1 MDPYNQEDDIT
12 GDGGRLSPVSLRS
25 GFVSFELRFFEC
37 EGTMAGKFL
46 LIDEAARQLG
56 VTVDDVHRLVER
68 KKLFPLRDGAT
79 LKFKI
84 EEIDRF
90 AAESGEERSGR
101 SGLELDLELDD
112 VPTDV
117 LPLDATVGTTS
128 GQTVDLELADSV
140 VGGIPLPDAT
150 GESDSLVI
158 GGSGSLA
165 GSSAG
170 DVSRGAATTGGESVF
185 SVDPV
190 GQNELARAMLGSSD
204 AIGGLESMELDI
216 DSIVGLSSPALAAA
230 ASPGGGSAVDPA
242 DSGTL
247 DIDLSGVGGGS
258 QPSNASGLNA
268 SGSLVFGSDVN
279 PAAGSSPMTNA
290 GSALSGALDSG
301 LSLEDGDGAMEGID
315 LGGPID
321 EPMADLGPSTDLG
334 GELFDMDLD
343 RDGGDDESASV
354 VGVDT
359 ASGDSSFFNDPV
371 GESSGFTG
379 DIPLST
385 DIMAHLGGGA
395 SAGMVQDTR
404 FSAWQ
409 ICGLVCC
416 SLLLLTGG
424 FVMFDLMRTIG
435 SPNDLALSGPLLS
448 PLSSVF
454 GWR

>member
-1 MDPYNQEDDIT
+1 
-12 GDGGRLSPVSLRS
+12 
-25 GFVSFELRFFEC
+25 
-37 EGTMAGKFL
+37 
-46 LIDEAARQLG
+46 
-56 VTVDDVHRLVER
+56 
-68 KKLFPLRDGAT
+68 
-79 LKFKI
+79 
-84 EEIDRF
+84 
-90 AAESGEERSGR
+90 
-101 SGLELDLELDD
+101 
-112 VPTDV
+112 
-117 LPLDATVGTTS
+117 
-128 GQTVDLELADSV
+128 
-140 VGGIPLPDAT
+140 
-150 GESDSLVI
+150 
-158 GGSGSLA
+158 
-165 GSSAG
+165 
-170 DVSRGAATTGGESVF
+170 
-185 SVDPV
+185 
-190 GQNELARAMLGSSD
+190 
-204 AIGGLESMELDI
+204 
-216 DSIVGLSSPALAAA
+216 
-230 ASPGGGSAVDPA
+230 
-242 DSGTL
+242 
-247 DIDLSGVGGGS
+247 
-258 QPSNASGLNA
+258 
-268 SGSLVFGSDVN
+268 
-279 PAAGSSPMTNA
+279 MTNA

>member
-1 MDPYNQEDDIT
+1 
-12 GDGGRLSPVSLRS
+12 
-25 GFVSFELRFFEC
+25 
-37 EGTMAGKFL
+37 MAGKFL
-46 LIDEAARQLG
+46 LIDEVARQLG
-56 VTVDDVHRLVER
+56 VTADDIHRLVER

-84 EEIDRF
+84 EEIERL
-90 AAESGEERSGR
+90 AAESAEERSGR
-101 SGLELDLELDD
+101 SGLELDLDLDD

-117 LPLDATVGTTS
+117 LPLDATVGATP
-128 GQTVDLELADSV
+128 GQTIDLELDDSV
-140 VGGIPLPDAT
+140 VGGPLPPDAAGT
-150 GESDSLVI
+150 SDSLVI

-170 DVSRGAATTGGESVF
+170 DVSRGAAISGGESVF
-185 SVDPV
+185 SVDPA
-190 GQNELARAMLGSSD
+190 GQSELARAMLGSSD

-216 DSIVGLSSPALAAA
+216 DSIVGLSSPSLAAA
-230 ASPGGGSAVDPA
+230 ASPGLGSAIDPA

-247 DIDLSGVGGGS
+247 DIDLSGIGGGS
-258 QPSNASGLNA
+258 QLSNASGLNA

-279 PAAGSSPMTNA
+279 PPAGSAPMTNA
-290 GSALSGALDSG
+290 GAALSGALDSG
-301 LSLEDGDGAMEGID
+301 LSLEDGDGAMDGID
-315 LGGPID
+315 LGGPFD
-321 EPMADLGPSTDLG
+321 EPQVEMGGGDGLG
-334 GELFDMDLD
+334 GDLFDVD
-343 RDGGDDESASV
+343 DGGRGDDDDGSASAM
-354 VGVDT
+354 GVE
-359 ASGDSSFFNDPV
+359 SGSGNSSFFQDPV

-385 DIMAHLGGGA
+385 DIMAQLGAGT
-395 SAGMVQDTR
+395 SVGMVQDTR

-448 PLSSVF
+448 SLSSVF
-454 GWR
+454 SWK